1 MILGS
6 FTNFPETIFT
16 IMKKIYLPV
25 YLPILL
31 TVFLFACSSKTSP
44 KNQAVK
50 KAGTPSVEGFV
61 VKPTTLTQTISVSG
75 TVKPFEETVLMPEAA
90 GRVVKFFLPEGK
102 SVRQGTLL
110 VKLFDDDLQAGLK
123 KAMAQLQLAELTEK
137 RNADLLKE
145 NAISQA
151 DCDQA
156 ALQVQSVNA
165 DIDLIKAQISK
176 TEIMAPYDGVLGLR
190 NISLGAQIIPGT
202 AIATIRSVGK
212 LKLEFSVPE
221 KYGNSVKAGLKVI
234 FALQGEDEH
243 YDATVTATEEAVEAS
258 TRNLKAKAVI
268 DNKTSALKPGAFAT
282 VDLDLGENKN
292 ALMIPTQAIIPQE
305 RNKQVIAAKGGKAIF
320 TAIKTGTRQAS
331 AVEVVSGLKEG
342 DTIVTTGVL
351 FLKPGADIKFS
362 KISQ

>member
-1 MILGS
+1 
-6 FTNFPETIFT
+6 
-16 IMKKIYLPV
+16 MKKQFLPL
-25 YLPILL
+25 YFLILS
-31 TVFLFACSSKTSP
+31 TVLLCTCSSASSGKKQP
-44 KNQAVK
+44 IK
-50 KAGTPSVEGFV
+50 KAANPPVEGIV
-61 VKPTTLTQTISVSG
+61 VKPSTLTQIISVSG

-102 SVRQGTLL
+102 SVRQGALL

-123 KAMAQLQLAELTEK
+123 KAMAQLQLAKLTEK

-151 DCDQA
+151 DYDQA

-190 NISLGAQIIPGT
+190 NISLGAQVIPGT
-202 AIATIRSVGK
+202 ALVTIRSVGK

-221 KYGNSVKAGLKVI
+221 KYGSYVKAGLKVT
-234 FALQGEDEH
+234 FALQGEDGH
-243 YDATVTATEEAVEAS
+243 YNATVTASEEAVEAS
-258 TRNLKAKAVI
+258 TRNLKARAVI
-268 DNKTSALKPGAFAT
+268 ENKTSSLKPGAFAT
-282 VDLDLGENKN
+282 VDLNLGENKN

-305 RNKQVIAAKGGKAIF
+305 RNKQVIVAKGGKAIF
-320 TAIKTGTRQAS
+320 TSVKTGTRQAS

-351 FLKPGADIKFS
+351 FLKPGADLKFS
-362 KISQ
+362 KIAQ